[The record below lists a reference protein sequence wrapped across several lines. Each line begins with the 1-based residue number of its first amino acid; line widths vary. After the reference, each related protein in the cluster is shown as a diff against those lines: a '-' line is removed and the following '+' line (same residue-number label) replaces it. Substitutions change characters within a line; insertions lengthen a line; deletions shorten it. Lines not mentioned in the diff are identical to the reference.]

1 MQRRLKLTGLA
12 ALLAV
17 GIVSAPLFAAGTG
30 SAPAN
35 GPTTSGRS
43 MMGGSGSS
51 MAGMMAGT
59 SRPRQAMTGHRMGG
73 GMMGGGMM
81 GMMGMMQRM
90 NQMMATGNKMMQ
102 RMIAYRPPVRGS
114 TPVGGAARSK

>member
-1 MQRRLKLTGLA
+1 MQQRLKIMGLA

-17 GIVSAPLFAAGTG
+17 GIGSAPLFAAGTG

-35 GPTTSGRS
+35 GPATRGRS

-51 MAGMMAGT
+51 MTGMMAGT
-59 SRPRQAMTGHRMGG
+59 SRQAMTGHMKSG

-81 GMMGMMQRM
+81 RMMPMMQRM
-90 NQMMATGNKMMQ
+90 NQMMAAGNKMME
-102 RMIAYRPPVRGS
+102 RMIAYMPSVRG
-114 TPVGGAARSK
+114 TAPAAGTTHSK